1 MDREC
6 NKATLGR
13 NYVLVDSNPAAI
25 AVMRDRLIAHR
36 HASGRGDPIGYPGAV
51 ITRKGQATK
60 EHIVETAATLIGQ
73 FGVAGT
79 SADDVRKTAGVSGSQ
94 LSHYFGSKQA
104 LVRAVINHQSESEAT
119 VVHPMLRPLDSI
131 KALREWADAAVENVD
146 HDTGYGACTL
156 AMLAG
161 SVSPGD
167 EQTREELCLAFE
179 RLRSLLSTGLTA
191 MRERGDFRPD
201 ADVDELSSALLT
213 ALQGGTLLGQ
223 TMRSS
228 APMRASMNAT
238 LRYVESFLA

>member
-1 MDREC
+1 M
-6 NKATLGR
+6 
-13 NYVLVDSNPAAI
+13 
-25 AVMRDRLIAHR
+25 
-36 HASGRGDPIGYPGAV
+36 

-79 SADDVRKTAGVSGSQ
+79 SADEVRKTAGVSGSQ

-104 LVRAVINHQSESEAT
+104 LVRAVINRQSESEAI

-131 KALREWADAAVENVD
+131 EALRAWADAAVENVD
-146 HDTGYGACTL
+146 HDAGYGACTL

-161 SVSPGD
+161 SVSPND
-167 EQTREELCLAFE
+167 EQTREELCLAFQ
-179 RLRSLLSTGLTA
+179 RLQSLLRDGLTA
-191 MRERGDFRPD
+191 MRDRGDLRPE

-223 TMRSS
+223 TMRTS

-238 LRYVESFLA
+238 LLYVESFSAGTAAH